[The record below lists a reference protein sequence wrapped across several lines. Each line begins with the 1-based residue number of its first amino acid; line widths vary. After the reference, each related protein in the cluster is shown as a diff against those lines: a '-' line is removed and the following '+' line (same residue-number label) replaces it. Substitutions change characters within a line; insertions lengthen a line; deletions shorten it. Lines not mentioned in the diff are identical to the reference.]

1 VAVSVSH
8 GGGGQGSGYHSCD
21 APPVTEGSGGCS
33 CYGVQRAAAAAVVA
47 AHVVAA
53 HVVAARVA
61 AASLAGTAAAAAAA
75 SAASAAVGCDCLG
88 WIWWLHC
95 RAL

>member
-1 VAVSVSH
+1 MAVSVSH

-53 HVVAARVA
+53 RVA